1 VSDAIFITGGT
12 GFLGMELIARLL
24 EHDDGG
30 DIILPVRAPDR
41 AGAAARVEELLGRLY
56 DVPPAAAQRLRP
68 MPADLLS
75 PDLGLSDA
83 DRRVVTR
90 EAGRVVHCAAS
101 ISFTL
106 PLAEAR
112 AINVEG
118 TRRVLDLAREL
129 DQLERVVHVSTAY
142 VAGRG
147 TGRFMEGHLA
157 RDQRF
162 RNTYEQSKYEAEL
175 LANDSGLPIVEVRP
189 SIVVGESD
197 SGWTPAFNVVY
208 WPLQAFSRGLLAEV
222 PADPHGLV
230 DMVPVDH
237 VADVLEAAVLAPE
250 ACGTYHAV
258 AGERAITVDHLV
270 ALTSEIFGRPAPR
283 FTPPGSGD
291 PDSVGAEFLPYF
303 DVAVRF
309 DDHRARAL
317 VGGPAPLA
325 HDYLPTILGYARTA
339 GWGKRPATRQAAR
352 GGLVVS
358 RAA

>member
-1 VSDAIFITGGT
+1 MSDAILITGGT

-24 EHDDGG
+24 DDDDGA
-30 DIILPVRAPDR
+30 DIFLPVRAADQ
-41 AGAAARVEELLGRLY
+41 AGAAARVDEILGRLY
-56 DVPPAAAQRLRP
+56 DTPPAAAQRLRP

-75 PDLGLSDA
+75 PGLGLSA
-83 DRRVVTR
+83 SARRAVTR
-90 EAGRVVHCAAS
+90 EAARVVHCAAS

-129 DQLERVVHVSTAY
+129 DRLERVVHVSTAY

-147 TGRFMEGHLA
+147 AGRFMEGHLA
-157 RDQRF
+157 RDQQF

-175 LANDSGLPIVEVRP
+175 LAHDSGLPIVEVRP

-237 VADVLEAAVLAPE
+237 VADVLEAATLAPE
-250 ACGTYHAV
+250 ASGTYHAV
-258 AGERAITVDHLV
+258 AGDRGITVAELV
-270 ALTSEIFGRPAPR
+270 TLTSEIFGRPAPR
-283 FTPPGSGD
+283 FTRPGTGD
-291 PDSVGAEFLPYF
+291 SDSLGAEFLPYF

-309 DDHRARAL
+309 DDQRARAL
-317 VGGPAPLA
+317 VGRRAPLA
-325 HDYLPTILGYARTA
+325 HDYVPAILDYARTA
-339 GWGKRPATRQAAR
+339 GWGKRPVTRQAAR
-352 GGLVVS
+352 ERLAV
-358 RAA
+358 RKAA